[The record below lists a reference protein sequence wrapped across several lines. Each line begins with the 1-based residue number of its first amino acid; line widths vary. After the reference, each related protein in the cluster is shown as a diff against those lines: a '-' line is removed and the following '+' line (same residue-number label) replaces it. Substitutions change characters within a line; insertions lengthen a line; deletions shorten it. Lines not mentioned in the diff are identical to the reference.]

1 MGMKSFIFIW
11 RVDCSSV
18 SPADVPTYMQ
28 GAKASLGADEELSDL
43 LQGEVLTYFI
53 PVQTE
58 TTLEVLEFNT
68 DLKIP
73 MTRNSRPVEAKFEV
87 VKERI
92 FDLLKEVN
100 DG

>member
-1 MGMKSFIFIW
+1 MKSFIFIW
-11 RVDCSSV
+11 RINVADI
-18 SPADVPTYMQ
+18 SPADVPNYLQ
-28 GAKASLGADEELSDL
+28 GAKASLGQDDELAEL
-43 LQGEVLTYFI
+43 LQGEVLTYFMPI
-53 PVQTE
+53 QTE

-92 FDLLKEVN
+92 FELLKEVN